1 MKYDW
6 TKYKTKILELKEIF
20 KNKNEGT
27 DVEVAVITP
36 EDPDFEPEMQI
47 PYVRIRFYIENHIHE
62 RKVELFEH
70 YMQKDVDEIVKL
82 IEFFIQE
89 FESEIESSEYSGG

>member
-6 TKYKTKILELKEIF
+6 TKYKTKILELREIF
-20 KNKNEGT
+20 KNKNEGM

-36 EDPDFEPEMQI
+36 EDPDFNSEVQI
-47 PYVRIRFYIENHIHE
+47 PYVRIRFYIENHVYE

-89 FESEIESSEYSGG
+89 FESEIESSEYGGG